1 MSFTHDDRP
10 PARPQDG
17 ARRLLSARDRAA
29 AVTLTVLTAL
39 LAAGFVLAPRALTG
53 PGPTHGHSLSA
64 AASQAFTAY
73 WQSGQRGYP
82 AGLAGLVTY
91 WRHYHLAKAV
101 FAVALT
107 IALCWLAYVLWRSLL
122 RAGPLRPATTA
133 AAVASGGTVT
143 ALAFGSLLVVMAT
156 VQGTLAPFSSLV
168 SLLPVG
174 HGDAALSTASSQIRH
189 DLGASA
195 AAHDRSATLSAIIDD
210 FARYHAVLA
219 AQAAGLA
226 VILVA
231 LAVLAWRRSA
241 AATRATPPAKAVR
254 RLLAASFA
262 LLAVV
267 VLVICAANVAT
278 ARNPVPALLPVF
290 GG

>member
-1 MSFTHDDRP
+1 MSFIHDSRRPAQAPDR
-10 PARPQDG
+10 AG
-17 ARRLLSARDRAA
+17 RLLSTRDRTA
-29 AVTLTVLTAL
+29 AVALTVLTAL

-73 WQSGQRGYP
+73 WRSGQRGYP
-82 AGLAGLVTY
+82 PALAGLVTY

-107 IALCWLAYVLWRSLL
+107 IALCWLACVLWRSLL

-133 AAVASGGTVT
+133 AAVASGGAVT

-174 HGDAALSTASSQIRH
+174 QGDAALGSASSQIRH

-195 AAHDRSATLSAIIDD
+195 AARNQSVTLSVIVDD
-210 FARYHAVLA
+210 FARYHAV
-219 AQAAGLA
+219 LA

-231 LAVLAWRRSA
+231 LAVLAWRRPA
-241 AATRATPPAKAVR
+241 AATRATQPAKAVR

-278 ARNPVPALLPVF
+278 AQHPVPALLPVF